1 MNGGCVQ
8 RLQHSSRGGEGS
20 EQKNNGPGRKE
31 QEDENQSMAQRR
43 LLRFQY
49 RNLKSSIAEEREE
62 ILKTDTDKFESLIHK
77 VQHLHNLET
86 S

>member
-31 QEDENQSMAQRR
+31 QEDENQSMAQ
-43 LLRFQY
+43 LLVKLPKILYSFFQC
-49 RNLKSSIAEEREE
+49 
-62 ILKTDTDKFESLIHK
+62 
-77 VQHLHNLET
+77 
-86 S
+86 

>member
-49 RNLKSSIAEEREE
+49 RNLKSSIAG
-62 ILKTDTDKFESLIHK
+62 KVTKNSLFFLSMLNYGKSI
-77 VQHLHNLET
+77 
-86 S
+86 